1 MVMNKELK
9 KIYDDDLY
17 EHAHAPKHGTPEY
30 QAMRERDH
38 QRRIQV
44 RNLINADTLKTAEDY
59 FHAARIFQHGDTP
72 EDAWQAHQLA
82 LHSAQLGHHPARWM
96 AAAAYD
102 RWLMYQ
108 GKPQKYGTQYVSDG
122 KRQRLWDVEPGTTD
136 LQRAQWDV
144 PALMD
149 QIRKAEEATRIDPPG
164 PIEEDA
170 PQWLKDAI
178 LRWSSQESAQ

>member
-1 MVMNKELK
+1 MVMNTELK
-9 KIYDDDLY
+9 KLYDDDLY
-17 EHAHAPKHGTPEY
+17 EHAHASKHGTPEY
-30 QAMRERDH
+30 NIMRERDH
-38 QRRIQV
+38 QRRMQV
-44 RNLINADTLKTAEDY
+44 SNLINAGALKVAEDY

-72 EDAWQAHQLA
+72 DDAWKAHELA
-82 LHSAQLGHHPARWM
+82 LHSTQLGHRPARWM

-136 LQRAQWDV
+136 LQRAEWDV
-144 PALMD
+144 PALAD

-164 PIEEDA
+164 PIDADA
-170 PQWLKDAI
+170 PKWLKDAI
-178 LRWSSQESAQ
+178 QRWLSQESD